1 VLVFW
6 DYNAL
11 AARDNLKGNPK
22 VDVIVPKTGVV
33 AGVYVQAIS
42 AYAPHPNA
50 AKLWLEHLY
59 SDEGQIGWLKGY
71 CHPIRFNNLVETKK
85 ASADVLAAL
94 PPAES
99 YAKAKFPTLD
109 EQKAA
114 KEVIAKQWDAVVGA
128 TVAK

>member
-1 VLVFW
+1 M
-6 DYNAL
+6 
-11 AARDNLKGNPK
+11 
-22 VDVIVPKTGVV
+22 DVIVPKTGVV

-50 AKLWLEHLY
+50 ARLWPEHLY

-71 CHPIRFNNLVETKK
+71 CHPIRFNNLVETGK
-85 ASADVLAAL
+85 APADVLAVL
-94 PPAES
+94 PPAAA
-99 YAKAKFPTLD
+99 YAKARFPTLD

-114 KEVIAKQWDAVVGA
+114 KAVIARDWDSVVGA